1 MPNQLFSVSLFARW
15 VLSAAT
21 LVGSPAL
28 AQDEFIGRANAL
40 YADIKPELRSDAILL
55 PAIAKLEPAPVA
67 VAAIEQAI
75 LLPADAPAFAP
86 ARKWAEARPQ
96 QDALEAL
103 ARATALPTGNGPTKA
118 FGQPYGVAA
127 LENRSLVASSLYTE
141 LDEPP
146 TLAAAQ
152 HLYLAGLDRLMLLVH
167 VEATRRAADGDPA
180 GAIDA
185 LLNLMVLGRQIAD
198 RQLVAEALWGYQ
210 AMTSALSRIRDVA
223 YVDFRGGRALTQE
236 QLRAIVD
243 RLQDDRGRLIFARL
257 KFPQAERIAGEQI
270 IARVFNP
277 RPAGTPRPEE
287 FGKTLARLAS
297 RDLPLRL
304 FQESARFAAA
314 SESHADRLDT
324 EEMLGKVVDDWANR
338 WSLDWF
344 HPRMSEAFDY
354 AKLNK
359 TRFAVIDAAVRDA
372 GQLFQARQIARL
384 EVIGTRTA
392 LGALGH
398 SYQFKLFATTI
409 TSVARD
415 WIPRKEEDV
424 YNPQGRRL
432 GEVPPLQY
440 FVPMRDTKDRF
451 SDREEIQPHPLSI
464 VTGSGQ
470 NFTVRLRD
478 DTFILYS
485 VGSDNERNWA
495 ERIQNTPKR
504 VIGADY
510 LLWPPIDS
518 LYRQYLKDSGR
529 LD

>member
-1 MPNQLFSVSLFARW
+1 MPNHVVSVSLIARW
-15 VLSAAT
+15 VMSAAA

-40 YADIKPELRSDAILL
+40 YADIKPDLRSDTILL
-55 PAIAKLEPAPVA
+55 PALVKLEPAPVA

-75 LLPADAPAFAP
+75 LLPADSAAYAS
-86 ARKWAEARPQ
+86 ARKWAEGQTQ
-96 QDALEAL
+96 QNALKAL
-103 ARATALPTGNGPTKA
+103 ADATTLPTGSGPTKA
-118 FGQPYGVAA
+118 FGLPYGVAA
-127 LENRSLVASSLYTE
+127 LENRSLVAAGLYTE

-152 HLYLAGLDRLMLLVH
+152 YKYLVGLDRLMMLAH
-167 VEATRRAADGDPA
+167 VEATRRAAEGDPA
-180 GAIDA
+180 GAIDV
-185 LLNLMVLGRQIAD
+185 LLNLTTLGRQMAD
-198 RQLVAEALWGYQ
+198 RQFVVEALWGYQ
-210 AMTSALSRIRDVA
+210 AMTSALTRIRDVA
-223 YVDFRGGRALTQE
+223 YVDFRGDRQLTQQ
-236 QLRAIVD
+236 QLRSIVE

-257 KFPQAERIAGEQI
+257 KFPQAERIAGEQV

-287 FGKTLARLAS
+287 FGKTLAKLAS

-314 SESHADRLDT
+314 AEGHADRLDT
-324 EEMLGKVVDDWANR
+324 EETLAKVVDDWNNR

-354 AKLNK
+354 SKLNK
-359 TRFAVIDAAVRDA
+359 SRFAVVDASVRDA
-372 GQLFQARQIARL
+372 GQLFQARQTARL

-392 LGALGH
+392 LGILGH
-398 SYQFKLFATTI
+398 YYQFKLFPTTI

-415 WIPRKEEDV
+415 WIARKEEDV

-451 SDREEIQPHPLSI
+451 TDREEIQPHPLSI

-495 ERIQNTPKR
+495 ERIQNTPQR
-504 VIGADY
+504 VVGADY
-510 LLWPPIDS
+510 LIWPPVES
-518 LYRQYLKDSGR
+518 LYRQYLRDSGR